1 MVSVFVYPSV
11 CVCFGAKQMCWS
23 YANDMVYNFLWTHR
37 YQFIPQIIFL
47 NGLFGYLALLIIIK
61 WCTGST
67 ADLYHV
73 MIYMF
78 LSPTAELGENQLFPG
93 QRYVQVISVVVA
105 NYVFVDMFNFT
116 TCWNF
121 HWILLIPD
129 DTSPSSPYSSSM
141 DASSQTI
148 DFEVAPH
155 AGKSTL
161 FNVLQG
167 ALYITFSKGHY
178 MVV

>member
-1 MVSVFVYPSV
+1 MFLSIHQFVI
-11 CVCFGAKQMCWS
+11 VCFGAKQMCWS
-23 YANDMVYNFLWTHR
+23 YANDVVYNFLWTHR

-93 QRYVQVISVVVA
+93 QRYVQVISLVLT
-105 NYVFVDMFNFT
+105 M
-116 TCWNF
+116 C
-121 HWILLIPD
+121 LLIC
-129 DTSPSSPYSSSM
+129 
-141 DASSQTI
+141 
-148 DFEVAPH
+148 
-155 AGKSTL
+155 
-161 FNVLQG
+161 
-167 ALYITFSKGHY
+167 
-178 MVV
+178 